1 MVGRYGSP
9 MQLTRPDL
17 AQVLDRSA
25 AESPTAD
32 LGWFDAPPTGSRVL
46 RERVALGP
54 GASLAATAAALFGWD
69 LHRGAGLVIA
79 PSGPAE
85 VGVTVVQAVR
95 VGPLWFTAPCRVVDV
110 VREPDE
116 VGFTYATLP
125 HHPETGVEAFRV
137 LRDDS
142 APSGLAFEIHAVA
155 RHDFWGS
162 RILPRVAHRV
172 QDRVTRGYLATAQG
186 G

>member
-1 MVGRYGSP
+1 M
-9 MQLTRPDL
+9 
-17 AQVLDRSA
+17 LDQ
-25 AESPTAD
+25 
-32 LGWFDAPPTGSRVL
+32 
-46 RERVALGP
+46 
-54 GASLAATAAALFGWD
+54 GASLTATADALFGWGI
-69 LHRGAGLVIA
+69 HRGAGLVIA

-85 VGVTVVQAVR
+85 IGTTVVQGVR

-116 VGFTYATLP
+116 IGFTYATLP

-137 LRDDS
+137 LRDDGV
-142 APSGLAFEIHAVA
+142 PSGLVFEIHAVA

-172 QDRVTRGYLATAQG
+172 QDRVTRGYLAAALAVG
-186 G
+186 AR

>member
-1 MVGRYGSP
+1 

-17 AQVLDRSA
+17 ARALTRAVHEQ
-25 AESPTAD
+25 PTA
-32 LGWFDAPPTGSRVL
+32 LPGWLDAPPPGARVL
-46 RERVALGP
+46 RERVALRGDVSSD
-54 GASLAATAAALFGWD
+54 ASFDAVADALFGWA
-69 LHRGAGLVIA
+69 LHRGAGLTIE
-79 PSGPAE
+79 PTGRAE
-85 VGVTVVQAVR
+85 LGVTVVQAIR
-95 VGPLWFTAPCRVVDV
+95 TGPLWFTAPCRVVEV

-137 LRDDS
+137 LRDEE
-142 APSGLAFEIHAVA
+142 GLAFEIRAVA

-172 QDRVTRGYLATAQG
+172 QDRVTRGYLTTARDVG
-186 G
+186 

>member
-1 MVGRYGSP
+1 MR
-9 MQLTRPDL
+9 LTRPDL
-17 AQVLDRSA
+17 PQVLQRYA
-25 AESPTAD
+25 KELPVAD
-32 LGWFDAPPTGSRVL
+32 VGWLDAPPSGSRVL

-54 GASLAATAAALFGWD
+54 GATLEATAEALFGWD
-69 LHRGAGLVIA
+69 IHRGAGLVIA

-137 LRDDS
+137 LRTGD
-142 APSGLAFEIHAVA
+142 GLAFEIHAVA

-162 RILPRVAHRV
+162 RILPRIAHRV
-172 QDRVTRGYLATAQG
+172 QDRVTRGYLATAQRG
-186 G
+186 